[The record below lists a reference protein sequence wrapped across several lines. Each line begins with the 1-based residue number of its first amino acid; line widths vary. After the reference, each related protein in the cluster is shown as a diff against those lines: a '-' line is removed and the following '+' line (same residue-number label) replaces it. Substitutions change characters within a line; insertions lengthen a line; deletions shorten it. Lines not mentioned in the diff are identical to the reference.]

1 MSLKMDDLEELLKR
15 IGQSVTAAY
24 AHYEMWFTLR
34 GEGKA
39 LVDHYS
45 EMNDHRYVD
54 FFHAVNSGSY
64 KLIFIELG
72 CLFDTDD
79 RSASIRNLKVKLAK
93 LGRSDL
99 VQRIDQRLEG
109 YGGLV
114 SNILT
119 IRSKLMAHKEVGA
132 SSEAVHKKYGVVPND
147 IKALI
152 EECCG
157 TINEVREQAT
167 GSNQPA
173 HCATTTGR
181 FEDATFGLLNVL
193 RNGRS

>member
-1 MSLKMDDLEELLKR
+1 MEYLEELLKR

-24 AHYEMWFTLR
+24 AHYETWFTLR

-39 LVDHYS
+39 LVDHYD

-72 CLFDTDD
+72 CLFDNDD
-79 RSASIRNLKVKLAK
+79 RSASIRNLKVALET
-93 LGRSDL
+93 LGRNDL
-99 VQRIDQRLEG
+99 VQLIEQKLG
-109 YGGLV
+109 SYGDLV

-119 IRSKLMAHKEVGA
+119 IRSKLMAHKEMGL
-132 SSEAVHKKYGVVPND
+132 SSEVVHRKYGVVPND

-157 TINEVREQAT
+157 MINEVRKQAT
-167 GSNQPA
+167 GSDHPLL
-173 HCATTTGR
+173 CATTTRR
-181 FEDATFGLLNVL
+181 FENATFELLDVL
-193 RNGRS
+193 RKGRS